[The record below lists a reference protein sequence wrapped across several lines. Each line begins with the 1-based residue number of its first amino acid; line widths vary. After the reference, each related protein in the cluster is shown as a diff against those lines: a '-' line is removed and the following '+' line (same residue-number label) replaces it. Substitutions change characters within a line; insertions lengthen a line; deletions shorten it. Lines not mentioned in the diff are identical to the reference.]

1 MILHFAMPMHSHAR
15 THTYM
20 GMGMGMGTYF
30 RIINILNFSYTLL

>member
-20 GMGMGMGTYF
+20 GMGTYF